1 MAEMA
6 KTPRFTKEEIIRIVK
21 EQNIRFVRLQFT
33 DIFGQC
39 KNVAITESQ
48 LEKALANK
56 CMFDGSSIEGF
67 VRIEE
72 SDMYLYPDL
81 DSFMIYP
88 WKQEHGK
95 VARLICDVHKTDGAP
110 FEGDPRSIL
119 RRILA
124 EAAKMGFTFNVGPEC
139 EFFLFQTDDE
149 GYPTT
154 TTIAHGSYF
163 ELGPVDRGE
172 DARRDICLTLEDMG
186 FEIEASHHECAPGQH
201 EIDFKYSEA
210 LTAADNIMT
219 FKLAVKSIAER
230 HKLHAT
236 FMPKP
241 LFNEAGSGMHI
252 NMSLCRDGEN
262 VFADPGD
269 PNGLSKIAYHFIAG
283 IMDHAKGMTAITNP
297 IVNSYKRLVPGYEA
311 PVYIAWSAQN
321 RSPLVRV
328 PAARGAG
335 TRIELRNP
343 DPSANPYL
351 VLAVCLAAGLD
362 GIKRELM
369 PPASTDSNVFK
380 LTDDERE
387 AMGIENIP
395 DNLDRAVRAMKK
407 DSLIHRT
414 LGSHAFMKYV
424 AYKQKE
430 WNQYRNVVTE
440 WEIKNYLSRY

>member
-1 MAEMA
+1 
-6 KTPRFTKEEIIRIVK
+6 
-21 EQNIRFVRLQFT
+21 
-33 DIFGQC
+33 
-39 KNVAITESQ
+39 
-48 LEKALANK
+48 
-56 CMFDGSSIEGF
+56 
-67 VRIEE
+67 
-72 SDMYLYPDL
+72 
-81 DSFMIYP
+81 MIYP

-154 TTIAHGSYF
+154 TTIDHGSYF
-163 ELGPVDRGE
+163 
-172 DARRDICLTLEDMG
+172 LEDMG

-262 VFADPGD
+262 V
-269 PNGLSKIAYHFIAG
+269 
-283 IMDHAKGMTAITNP
+283 
-297 IVNSYKRLVPGYEA
+297 
-311 PVYIAWSAQN
+311 
-321 RSPLVRV
+321 
-328 PAARGAG
+328 
-335 TRIELRNP
+335 
-343 DPSANPYL
+343 
-351 VLAVCLAAGLD
+351 
-362 GIKRELM
+362 
-369 PPASTDSNVFK
+369 
-380 LTDDERE
+380 
-387 AMGIENIP
+387 
-395 DNLDRAVRAMKK
+395 
-407 DSLIHRT
+407 
-414 LGSHAFMKYV
+414 
-424 AYKQKE
+424 
-430 WNQYRNVVTE
+430 
-440 WEIKNYLSRY
+440 